1 MLVRI
6 SYLLLPLFRANC
18 KDIDEILAFRIYKP
32 PYYAYRYQPLEGAEL
47 ESREFV
53 FTKYRAPKF
62 QFPKYFIL
70 EDFDLDIIK
79 STREHQILQS
89 KNNNIYLS
97 LLGNRG
103 LKIVC
108 LSCKLTFL
116 KLYVSQNIRH
126 FKPVI
131 FSTNIEITA

>member
-32 PYYAYRYQPLEGAEL
+32 SAAILRISLSTARVANSYLWY
-47 ESREFV
+47 
-53 FTKYRAPKF
+53 TKY

-116 KLYVSQNIRH
+116 KLCQSKYKTLKTSH
-126 FKPVI
+126 FFNKY
-131 FSTNIEITA
+131 

>member
-6 SYLLLPLFRANC
+6 SYLILPLFWANC
-18 KDIDEILAFRIYKP
+18 KDIDEILAFRIFKTIGRHITHI
-32 PYYAYRYQPLEGAEL
+32 AINRWRALNWKV
-47 ESREFV
+47 SSEFV
-53 FTKYRAPKF
+53 FTKY

-116 KLYVSQNIRH
+116 KLYVRFDPNRAH
-126 FKPVI
+126 VG
-131 FSTNIEITA
+131 

>member
-1 MLVRI
+1 MK
-6 SYLLLPLFRANC
+6 YWLFALINR
-18 KDIDEILAFRIYKP
+18 RP
-32 PYYAYRYQPLEGAEL
+32 PYYAYRYQPLEGTEL

-53 FTKYRAPKF
+53 YTKY

-79 STREHQILQS
+79 STREHTILQS

-126 FKPVI
+126 LKPVI

>member
-1 MLVRI
+1 MK
-6 SYLLLPLFRANC
+6 YWLF
-18 KDIDEILAFRIYKP
+18 AFINHRP
-32 PYYAYRYQPLEGAEL
+32 PYYAYRYQALNWKVANSYL
-47 ESREFV
+47 WY
-53 FTKYRAPKF
+53 TKY

-108 LSCKLTFL
+108 LKL
-116 KLYVSQNIRH
+116 Q
-126 FKPVI
+126 
-131 FSTNIEITA
+131 TNIFEVICQSKYKTLKTNHYFSKY

>member
-1 MLVRI
+1 MRLLVLSELINQNEVFRSI
-6 SYLLLPLFRANC
+6 LVLILLHTVKQIMRCVEFYVSKNFLPSFTLFRANC

-70 EDFDLDIIK
+70 EDFDLEVN
-79 STREHQILQS
+79 TRTS
-89 KNNNIYLS
+89 NTTK
-97 LLGNRG
+97 
-103 LKIVC
+103 
-108 LSCKLTFL
+108 
-116 KLYVSQNIRH
+116 
-126 FKPVI
+126 
-131 FSTNIEITA
+131 